1 MPARE
6 SNTVLSTLPS
16 VDTILPVPRAAG
28 HSMLAADMLAPGNRD
43 GRTVQ
48 VTKNTIVDFHYVLID
63 EDQAEL
69 ESTRDGQPSS
79 ILHGHHNVMRGVEQ
93 ALAGRVAGER
103 FSITLDPAEAYGPRR
118 EDALQRIS
126 KKYFA
131 DPKRLRPGLIT
142 QLRSEEGVRSVM
154 VVKVGVKMVDVDLN
168 HPLAG
173 RTLTFDI
180 EVVDVREATTE
191 EISHGHA
198 HGPHGHHH

>member
-6 SNTVLSTLPS
+6 SNAALLASLALSAGIS
-16 VDTILPVPRAAG
+16 SAG
-28 HSMLAADMLAPGNRD
+28 HATLTADMLGSGTR
-43 GRTVQ
+43 GGKTVQ
-48 VTKNTIVDFHYVLID
+48 VTKNTVVDFHYVLVD
-63 EDQAEL
+63 ENQAEL
-69 ESTRDGQPSS
+69 ESTRDGHPSS
-79 ILHGHHNVMRGVEQ
+79 ILHGHHNVIRGVEQ
-93 ALAGRVAGER
+93 SLAGHIAGDR
-103 FSITLDPAEAYGPRR
+103 FSITLEPTEAYGPRR
-118 EDALQRIS
+118 DDAKQRVS

-142 QLRSEEGVRSVM
+142 QLRTEQGVRSVL

-180 EVVDVREATTE
+180 EVVDVRAATPD

-198 HGPHGHHH
+198 HGPHSAHH